1 MNAGEKEMRA
11 GLSSGAHLARILT
24 GSTQGPGQPP
34 PCLPLRSAKTR
45 NNALQL
51 SKIANARVI
60 PEKNKKLSAFYQT
73 AETTRKSARFG
84 DAKCCCQYKIG
95 QPIRS

>member
-1 MNAGEKEMRA
+1 MRA

-60 PEKNKKLSAFYQT
+60 PEKNKNFQRFTRRLKRPVKARASAT
-73 AETTRKSARFG
+73 PNAAVSIK
-84 DAKCCCQYKIG
+84 
-95 QPIRS
+95 